1 MAQRTVLIAL
11 VAVVL
16 SASAAWYLSRSTPAS
31 PAPAAAGPSTNPGAP
46 ATPASPSRP
55 VPEARGS
62 SGRPAAARPSRPAP
76 RREPTPTPTPSTGT
90 LHVDADV
97 PGAEVFLDRRYLG
110 KAPVTAHDVTPGTHR
125 LNVSAPGW
133 DGVAE
138 TIDVAPGSHDVSVK
152 LKEVRLNASIAVDH
166 KHTFGSGHGRLI
178 ATPAGLKFE
187 TDHAKDAF
195 DVPFSALET
204 FDVDYLAKTLT
215 VKIRGGRTYVF
226 TDPRGNP
233 DHLFV
238 FHRDVEQ
245 AREKL
250 KKLAG

>member
-11 VAVVL
+11 VAVAL
-16 SASAAWYLSRSTPAS
+16 AATAVWYLSRSRPES
-31 PAPAAAGPSTNPGAP
+31 PAPAAAAPSAES
-46 ATPASPSRP
+46 AAPASPSRP
-55 VPEARGS
+55 VPESRGS
-62 SGRPAAARPSRPAP
+62 SGPPASARPSRPAP
-76 RREPTPTPTPSTGT
+76 RREPVPSPAPSTGT
-90 LHVDADV
+90 LHVEADV
-97 PGAEVFLDRRYLG
+97 PGAEVFLDRKYLG
-110 KAPVTAHDVTPGTHR
+110 KAPVTAHDVSPGSHR
-125 LNVSAPGW
+125 LNVSASGW

-138 TIDVAPGSHDVSVK
+138 TIDVVPGSHDISVK

-187 TDHAKDAF
+187 TDNAKDAF